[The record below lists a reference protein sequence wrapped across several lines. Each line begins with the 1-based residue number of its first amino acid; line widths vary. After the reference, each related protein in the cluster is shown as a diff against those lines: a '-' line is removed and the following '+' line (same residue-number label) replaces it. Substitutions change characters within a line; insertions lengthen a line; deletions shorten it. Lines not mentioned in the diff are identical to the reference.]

1 MNQIKEYFE
10 NLSKKDLIMLYLS
23 ILIFSFII
31 GYFVY
36 QKVIFP
42 KKQQFTNQKIL
53 LIKKIKRLNSN
64 NYEVIKLKKIYK
76 NKKLKINSLKEDLN
90 YLNALIYSTPKININ
105 QKQYL
110 NIINNYLKIGSNIN
124 ASFEFN
130 QTNQI
135 NKYNI
140 YISGKFVPQEYF
152 IFVKFLKILQNQ
164 KAIVTIDKLNL
175 SYKKKI
181 KYDINLFI
189 WSIK

>member
-42 KKQQFTNQKIL
+42 KKQHFTNQKIL
-53 LIKKIKRLNSN
+53 LIKKIRRLNSN

-105 QKQYL
+105 QKKYL

-130 QTNQI
+130 QTNRI

-140 YISGKFVPQEYF
+140 YISGKFIPQEYF

-181 KYDINLFI
+181 HYDINLFI
-189 WSIK
+189 WSMK